1 MSTANGRI
9 RKGLCLRLA
18 PLLGFGLAATIFI
31 IFKVLSKRPEF
42 FKEPPKGDTPPPWW
56 IRLMLIGTCTGVSWF
71 HGSNDGQ
78 KGIGL
83 VMLILIALVP
93 GQYTVNPAFDAAKI
107 EKTLV
112 LIESSRDVLAKPA
125 FEGNKKAEEAAERL
139 EKVDRI
145 LEETKSLSSLPYAEQ
160 ETLRVESLKAASAIK
175 KAAKDEDASA
185 DNRKI
190 LADTEK
196 GSKGAVE
203 FVALWVIVAVAL
215 ALGVGTMVG

>member
-1 MSTANGRI
+1 
-9 RKGLCLRLA
+9 
-18 PLLGFGLAATIFI
+18 
-31 IFKVLSKRPEF
+31 
-42 FKEPPKGDTPPPWW
+42 
-56 IRLMLIGTCTGVSWF
+56 MLIGTCTGVSWF
-71 HGSNDGQ
+71 HGSSDGQ

-83 VMLILIALVP
+83 VMLILIALLP
-93 GQYTVNPAFDAAKI
+93 GQYTVNPAFDATKI

-203 FVALWVIVAVAL
+203 FVAIWVIVAVAL